1 MTKNIGV
8 YPLAMI
14 LVAALVAVALPADA
28 QLYDPLVDLPQPT
41 VVEKSLTKLGRGIS
55 NILLGWTEIPMT
67 FDRNLKKGK
76 PLGYLIG
83 PAPVIG
89 VEKAVIRTGTG
100 VFEVVTFPRAGE
112 RNFEAIL
119 EPEYIF

>member
-55 NILLGWTEIPMT
+55 NILLG
-67 FDRNLKKGK
+67 
-76 PLGYLIG
+76 
-83 PAPVIG
+83 
-89 VEKAVIRTGTG
+89 
-100 VFEVVTFPRAGE
+100 
-112 RNFEAIL
+112 
-119 EPEYIF
+119 